1 MNDIKLTRKGRELL
15 LQANTSAGSEINW
28 IGYFGLAYVPD
39 QSNFNP
45 DSSTLI
51 DASEKG
57 DYIYNIWQG
66 DLFSEGHMI
75 DSGRALT
82 LYDRNISSN
91 FKYVYNR
98 EKGCNQLVTW
108 TCDGDTDGSTGEET
122 PTYIRTGFKVYEG
135 VKMGDGNNV
144 GNVTDSEIPCPAP
157 LVYLGKNKSYTS
169 PVTGWESLTEIIGN
183 DWPMDANG
191 HPMVTPDMRFY
202 DGNVELVNDTD
213 FDAQPDG
220 TVDPF
225 GVIASPNTRSEYTL
239 NQFGE
244 FVSVSNF
251 NKGHGHVSSEG
262 YGMYTQDS
270 CHNMSQVTRLFPIAK
285 YEIEST
291 QPSKNDSNPKT
302 DEATTIKYHIE
313 LNVDDAYAAEQEY
326 EKSLQYQA
334 PQSSDT
340 VSEEEQADEEIFV
353 GHHSNSFKFNRI
365 GIYAVRATLRHFVR
379 ESDGGN
385 KCSDSLYQVEISP
398 DTPPVLFAVINVDE
412 QYIVEGVTGSYT
424 RDFSLKLL
432 DGEGDS
438 ICKNPEVYYN
448 LVENEAL
455 TWYQNQ
461 LLATAGLSEAIVGLG
476 VNVAHLMNREG
487 GLNSQCPSGSSSLD
501 GTEYAPK
508 GHTHDYM
515 RNLVDGK
522 VNSGAVRGVD
532 TLPEGDGTTVGEDSL
547 ILGKNTA
554 GAGQR
559 LLVQG
564 EDTILDDS
572 CADSAA
578 IGNTRLS
585 GSNVHRSLLLGMI
598 PASRQD
604 GSDETMT
611 IECENVIGST
621 VSGNFDAV
629 KNIKNSLVY
638 GYGVS
643 KVSVGSANDID
654 ANDIIATDTAET
666 VDTIAMLDGSETTPG
681 TMKSL
686 LIGDNVRFPFAT
698 NGSLI
703 VSTDSNY
710 ANFDTLMDADEFN
723 SKVVDGTIFANG
735 SGWYVIR
742 TVDGGTNTV
751 KVYDETAQA
760 FIDVP
765 LEEASGPDSTHY
777 NAGVYVDATTLK
789 VSYTPYYVRN
799 NIPVPGISSAASPE
813 LAFRTLTQ
821 GKMSQY
827 RANPGKMNQSIFM
840 GEGNH
845 FADNMSNSLLIG
857 DENDFSRFELTDCVF
872 MGDRLIH
879 HDDNQVN
886 TLGVDW
892 DGETV
897 KYVSHRLD
905 NVKVWATLGENV
917 LKGLSIIND
926 EFATSHY
933 SDAMIFLDDR
943 YNTPETIGIFPTPTK
958 YKLVDNTNVVI
969 DRSNSF
975 FYIDPSRFTVGTNH
989 YYGPVLGTHD
999 TGAADYDSYDNN
1011 ELFRSCTREEVAAKI
1026 NKPKVPMI
1034 YTGGIGLAGYP
1045 NGTKSDWGVRAGED
1059 NSGFIKLGSGVV
1071 PCAYIDAHPV
1081 SNWNG
1086 ASSDT
1091 FIPISVSGTTISPYA
1106 GMALCIGNKQ
1116 EPDGTLHLELY
1127 RRLGEAPNI
1136 FTTQYQANLP
1146 TPSFTNI
1153 RGNGKLSLCDMID
1166 KAHMTPVL
1174 EFGVHPTSNNRRHH
1188 AHMVLDT
1195 TVGSARI
1202 LSFKVEMN
1210 ASEDTDV
1217 PSNRIDVTI
1226 EGVTE
1231 TAAFNTTHPFD

>member
-66 DLFSEGHMI
+66 DLLGHMI

-135 VKMGDGNNV
+135 VKAGEGNNV

-169 PVTGWESLTEIIGN
+169 QVTGWGSLAEIIGN

-202 DGNVELVNDTD
+202 DGNVELVNDTE
-213 FDAQPDG
+213 FDALPDG

-225 GVIASPNTRSEYTL
+225 GVIASPKTRSEYTL

-291 QPSKNDSNPKT
+291 QPSTNDSNIKT
-302 DEATTIKYHIE
+302 ADAKTIKYRIE
-313 LNVDDAYAAEQEY
+313 LNVNKAYAAEQEY

-353 GHHSNSFKFNRI
+353 GHHPNSFKFNRI
-365 GIYAVRATLRHFVR
+365 GIYAVPATLRHFIR

-385 KCSDSLYQVEISP
+385 KCGDSLYQVEISP
-398 DTPPVLFAVINVDE
+398 DSQPILFAVINVDE
-412 QYIVEGVTGSYT
+412 QYIVEGVTKSYST
-424 RDFSLKLL
+424 EFSLTLL

-487 GLNSQCPSGSSSLD
+487 GNNSQCPSGSSSLD

-522 VNSGAVRGVD
+522 VNSGAVRGID

-554 GAGQR
+554 GAGK
-559 LLVQG
+559 LLLIQG

-585 GSNVHRSLLLGMI
+585 GSNVHRSLLLGMK

-638 GYGVS
+638 GYGIS

-666 VDTIAMLDGSETTPG
+666 LDTIAMLDGSETAPG

-703 VSTDSNY
+703 VSTDSNF
-710 ANFDTLMDADEFN
+710 ANFDTLMDVDEFN
-723 SKVVDGTIFANG
+723 GKVVDGTIFANG
-735 SGWYVIR
+735 SGWYILR

-765 LEEASGPDSTHY
+765 LEEASGPDCTHY
-777 NAGVYVDATTLK
+777 NAGVYVDADTLK
-789 VSYTPYYVRN
+789 VSYTPYFVRN
-799 NIPVPGISSAASPE
+799 AVIPGMSIY
-813 LAFRTLTQ
+813 RTLTQ

-827 RANPGKMNQSIFM
+827 RANPGQMGQSVLI
-840 GEGNH
+840 GDDNH
-845 FADNMSNSLLIG
+845 FASNMFRSILIG
-857 DENDFSRFELTDCVF
+857 NENDFSHFDVTDCVF

-879 HDDNQVN
+879 HEYENQVN
-886 TLGVDW
+886 TLGVNW
-892 DGETV
+892 DNATLS
-897 KYVSHRLD
+897 YANHRLN
-905 NVKVWATLGENV
+905 NVKVWSKLGSKV
-917 LKGLSIIND
+917 LTALSKVDD
-926 EFATSHY
+926 EFGTSHY
-933 SDAMIFLDDR
+933 SDAFIFLDDG
-943 YNTPETIGIFPTPTK
+943 YNTPETIGIFPEPTK
-958 YKLVDNTNVVI
+958 FRSYVPNTGNPNASLAVVVN
-969 DRSNSF
+969 RLESF
-975 FYIDPSRFTVGTNH
+975 FYIDPTRFNTGDDSR
-989 YYGPVLGTHD
+989 YEAILGTHD
-999 TGAADYDSYDNN
+999 TTSSDYNSYDNN
-1011 ELFRSCTREEVAAKI
+1011 KIFDYCTKEQVAAMI
-1026 NKPKVPMI
+1026 NKPAAPMI
-1034 YTGGIGLAGYP
+1034 YTGGICLAGKP
-1045 NGTKSDWGVRAGED
+1045 NGDRSNWGTSASED

-1081 SNWNG
+1081 SDWNG
-1086 ASSDT
+1086 ASSDS
-1091 FIPISVSGTTISPYA
+1091 FIPISVSGTTVSPYA

-1116 EPDGTLHLELY
+1116 EPDGTLHLSLY
-1127 RRLGEAPNI
+1127 RRLGQAPNV
-1136 FTTQYQANLP
+1136 FSTYYQADLP
-1146 TPSFTNI
+1146 TPSFGSISKPSN
-1153 RGNGKLSLCDMID
+1153 NSLSMIDMID
-1166 KAHMTPVL
+1166 KANMSPILSFHVQ
-1174 EFGVHPTSNNRRHH
+1174 PTSNDKEHF
-1188 AHMVLDT
+1188 AHLVLDST
-1195 TVGSARI
+1195 SGTARI
-1202 LSFKVEMN
+1202 LSFKVELT
-1210 ASEDTDV
+1210 SEDTEV

-1226 EGVTE
+1226 DGSSMS
-1231 TAAFNTTHPFD
+1231 AAFNTTNQFN

>member
-144 GNVTDSEIPCPAP
+144 GNITDSEIPCPAP

-291 QPSKNDSNPKT
+291 QPSTNDSNIKT
-302 DEATTIKYHIE
+302 ADAKTIKYRIE
-313 LNVDDAYAAEQEY
+313 LNVNKAYATEQEY

-353 GHHSNSFKFNRI
+353 GHHPNSFKFNRI
-365 GIYAVRATLRHFVR
+365 GIYAVPATLRHFIR

-385 KCSDSLYQVEISP
+385 KCGDSLYQVEISP
-398 DTPPVLFAVINVDE
+398 DSQPILFAVINVDE
-412 QYIVEGVTGSYT
+412 QYIVEGVTKSYST
-424 RDFSLKLL
+424 DFSLTLL

-476 VNVAHLMNREG
+476 VNVAHLMNKEG
-487 GLNSQCPSGSSSLD
+487 GNNSQCPSGSSSLD

-554 GAGQR
+554 GAGKR
-559 LLVQG
+559 MLIQG
-564 EDTILDDS
+564 EFAEFDDTCDYT
-572 CADSAA
+572 SAL
-578 IGNTRLS
+578 GV
-585 GSNVHRSLLLGMI
+585 SNVK
-598 PASRQD
+598 AS
-604 GSDETMT
+604 
-611 IECENVIGST
+611 NV
-621 VSGNFDAV
+621 
-629 KNIKNSLVY
+629 KQ
-638 GYGVS
+638 
-643 KVSVGSANDID
+643 
-654 ANDIIATDTAET
+654 
-666 VDTIAMLDGSETTPG
+666 
-681 TMKSL
+681 SL
-686 LIGDNVRFPFAT
+686 LIGIYSINSDPIIDIAEACLTGTWYTLKKVSNSLLV
-698 NGSLI
+698 GSGAH
-703 VSTDSNY
+703 VGKVY
-710 ANFDTLMDADEFN
+710 ANNIDENDSIIGENSNTQNTIAALSGATIPPGCSNSLVIAGGAQMPSALSNSIVVSNTGSFFNEDILMSAEDFNAKCEDLSIFD
-723 SKVVDGTIFANG
+723 DGTK
-735 SGWYVIR
+735 WYVLQTTDTGDHYI
-742 TVDGGTNTV
+742 N
-751 KVYDETAQA
+751 VYNPTTGLNDTPVE
-760 FIDVP
+760 
-765 LEEASGPDSTHY
+765 LEESVGTGCTHY
-777 NAGVYVDATTLK
+777 NAGVHVDASTQQIT
-789 VSYTPYYVRN
+789 YTPYIDRRINIMGFETSNPGYGPYVRGTR
-799 NIPVPGISSAASPE
+799 VVEGG
-813 LAFRTLTQ
+813 Q
-821 GKMSQY
+821 GKASQY
-827 RANPGKMNQSIFM
+827 RANAHILQHSILM
-840 GEGNH
+840 GGGLYPAGN
-845 FADNMSNSLLIG
+845 MRNSLIMSSGTDLRHFDVNDCVIMG
-857 DENDFSRFELTDCVF
+857 DAAIFVTGVANKARDWDENNNE
-872 MGDRLIH
+872 IA
-879 HDDNQVN
+879 VN
-886 TLGVDW
+886 
-892 DGETV
+892 
-897 KYVSHRLD
+897 HRLS
-905 NVKVWATLGENV
+905 NVKVFDVLGNAMLSSLATA
-917 LKGLSIIND
+917 ND
-926 EFATSHY
+926 DFSTAHY
-933 SDAMIFLDDR
+933 SDALIFLNAG
-943 YNTPETIGIFPTPTK
+943 YNTPETLGIFRNPMYYTEYKPDEANPSAARLVTIDKEHSYFYVHPDKFDANGKYQPDTDDPNKMFKNYTK
-958 YKLVDNTNVVI
+958 SKI
-969 DRSNSF
+969 
-975 FYIDPSRFTVGTNH
+975 
-989 YYGPVLGTHD
+989 
-999 TGAADYDSYDNN
+999 AA
-1011 ELFRSCTREEVAAKI
+1011 AI
-1026 NKPKVPMI
+1026 NKPAAPMI
-1034 YTGGIGLAGYP
+1034 YTGGICLAGKP
-1045 NGTKSDWGVRAGED
+1045 NGTNIENKEEANAGL
-1059 NSGFIKLGSGVV
+1059 IKIGSGVV
-1071 PCAYIDAHPV
+1071 PCAYIVSHPI
-1081 SNWNG
+1081 SEW
-1086 ASSDT
+1086 SDGGH
-1091 FIPISVSGTTISPYA
+1091 IIHPISVSGTTECPYK
-1106 GMALCIGNKQ
+1106 GMALCVTDVQ
-1116 EPDGTLHLELY
+1116 EPDGTLHLALY
-1127 RRLGEAPNI
+1127 RGLDEAPSVVGYAYYTETDTFAADEAGVQLTTLRDKIVKMLSSKTRMYPVLSITIGHESNTPI
-1136 FTTQYQANLP
+1136 FYANLAFIDR
-1146 TPSFTNI
+1146 SGVDNI
-1153 RGNGKLSLCDMID
+1153 AVFR
-1166 KAHMTPVL
+1166 V
-1174 EFGVHPTSNNRRHH
+1174 NRR
-1188 AHMVLDT
+1188 T
-1195 TVGSARI
+1195 TETLI
-1202 LSFKVEMN
+1202 PN
-1210 ASEDTDV
+1210 
-1217 PSNRIDVTI
+1217 SNRIDVNLRTGDI
-1226 EGVTE
+1226 S
-1231 TAAFNTTHPFD
+1231 FNTTPADQLP